1 MSDLMRRATRTAAS
15 SPIGRDLVN
24 FVGRPDI
31 KAKLKEAAEKGI
43 PPVMAVSD
51 AVLASFPS
59 GAFDD
64 PMNKRRLGLL
74 IAATMDEL
82 GYESGRSNVRIKKNP
97 LFASGS
103 TYRRKSVSATVETDL
118 IPRLIAVLSEQEA
131 ERMIDG
137 IIDRFPSLKNK
148 LRR

>member
-31 KAKLKEAAEKGI
+31 KAKLKAAAEKGI

-51 AVLASFPS
+51 DVLANFPS

-74 IAATMDEL
+74 IAATLDEL
-82 GYESGRSNVRIKKNP
+82 GYEQGRSNVRIKNP

>member
-1 MSDLMRRATRTAAS
+1 MRRATRTAAS
-15 SPIGRDLVN
+15 SPIGRDLIS
-24 FVGRPDI
+24 FVGRPEI
-31 KAKLKEAAEKGI
+31 KAKLKQAAEENV
-43 PPVMAVSD
+43 PPVMAVSED
-51 AVLASFPS
+51 VLASFPP

-74 IAATMDEL
+74 IAATLDGF
-82 GYESGRSNVRIKKNP
+82 GYEPARSNVRIKNP
-97 LFASGS
+97 LFVSGS
-103 TYRRKSVSATVETDL
+103 TYRLKKASSVTETDL

-137 IIDRFPSLKNK
+137 IIDRFPPLKNK